1 VKVLNEQI
9 RTKHR
14 LSTTKKKEK
23 SHEKNNK
30 TNITIT
36 QQEKKRKLIS
46 IAYQYIPPIYMNK
59 HFKKEKNISCLDM
72 AVSEQKAKN

>member
-23 SHEKNNK
+23 SHEKNKKNK
-30 TNITIT
+30 YHHNTARK
-36 QQEKKRKLIS
+36 QEKID
-46 IAYQYIPPIYMNK
+46 IHCIPIYTA
-59 HFKKEKNISCLDM
+59 NIY
-72 AVSEQKAKN
+72 EQTL

>member
-1 VKVLNEQI
+1 VKVLNKQI

-23 SHEKNNK
+23 SHEKDNK

-36 QQEKKRKLIS
+36 QQEKKEKID
-46 IAYQYIPPIYMNK
+46 IHCIPIYTA
-59 HFKKEKNISCLDM
+59 NIY
-72 AVSEQKAKN
+72 EQTL

>member
-59 HFKKEKNISCLDM
+59 HFKRKKLSCLDI
-72 AVSEQKAKN
+72 AVSEQTAMN